1 MTSPFWQVE
10 MEHRCVV
17 RRARWHSMTSLITL
31 LSALVVATVAHA
43 TEPTASDSKEGAT
56 GMAEK
61 AAAGADTAKGN
72 RVVEGA
78 EREADEKWAPVL
90 YIPPSRGQA
99 RRTAAGGTRTLG
111 GAGSAV
117 QVAVLAPKDHV
128 ALTTRAQPVLYWY
141 LSEST
146 AARIDVTLID
156 EEGID
161 PLLEITVA
169 GPVEAG
175 IHSVDLAKHGIE
187 LQPGQTYRWHVALV
201 QDARRR
207 STDTVAEGLIE
218 RTGVSAAL
226 SRSLREARN
235 PYAPYALSGIWYDAI
250 AELRTALGEDPSNR
264 RLLLQE
270 VALLEQAELSQIA
283 RFARAARP

>member
-1 MTSPFWQVE
+1 MTAVSSGRT
-10 MEHRCVV
+10 H
-17 RRARWHSMTSLITL
+17 
-31 LSALVVATVAHA
+31 VAV
-43 TEPTASDSKEGAT
+43 
-56 GMAEK
+56 
-61 AAAGADTAKGN
+61 
-72 RVVEGA
+72 
-78 EREADEKWAPVL
+78 
-90 YIPPSRGQA
+90 
-99 RRTAAGGTRTLG
+99 RRTAAGGTRAIP

-141 LSEST
+141 LSET
-146 AARIDVTLID
+146 TTARIDVTLID

-175 IHSVDLAKHGIE
+175 IHSLDLSEHGIT
-187 LQPGQTYRWHVALV
+187 LSPGQTYRWHVALV

-207 STDTVAEGLIE
+207 STDTLAEGLIE

-226 SRSLREARN
+226 SRSLRDAQN

-250 AELRTALGEDPSNR
+250 AELRVALGEDPGNR
-264 RLLLQE
+264 QLLLQE
-270 VALLEQAELSQIA
+270 VALLEQADLSQIA
-283 RFARAARP
+283 RFARTARP